1 MDIASLMNSQAAQDS
16 QGSGNQTSGTRFG
29 GGEDLDETFDN
40 FLRMLTTQMQNQDP
54 LEPMKTE
61 KFTEQLVGFAGVEQ
75 QISSN
80 KNLEKL
86 IELQGYNQM
95 GAAVNMIGKHIEA
108 DGDKLQ
114 LENGMAMGAYE
125 LGKKAESADIRIQ
138 NSSGQIVRT
147 ISGDTQGGRHE
158 FLWDGLNDAGNQ
170 VPAGTYSYAI
180 MAKDGDGNPI
190 SSTTSTIGRVDGI
203 ETEDGRAILKVGN
216 AEVGLSQVKKVHD
229 IPSPPSGEG

>member
-1 MDIASLMNSQAAQDS
+1 MDIASLMNSQSAQDNGGKTEGS
-16 QGSGNQTSGTRFG
+16 RFGSGA
-29 GGEDLDETFDN
+29 DLDETFDN

-61 KFTEQLVGFAGVEQ
+61 EFTQQLVGFAGVEQ

-80 KNLEKL
+80 KNLEEL

-125 LGKKAESADIRIQ
+125 LNKKAENADIRIQ

-158 FLWDGLNDAGNQ
+158 FFWDGLDNAGNQ
-170 VPAGTYSYAI
+170 VPPGTYSYAI
-180 MAKDGDGNPI
+180 MAKDADDNPI

-216 AEVGLSQVKKVHD
+216 AEVGLAQVKKVHD
-229 IPSPPSGEG
+229 ISSPPSGEG